1 VHIRARR
8 ILFTAAVGG
17 GRGCIVRPLA
27 GSPLFPAP
35 HPPPA
40 RYYFARSKYLYARE
54 RVLFIKIA
62 RRSGHRR
69 GRGTAQTQ
77 SALSG
82 AKDSS

>member
-27 GSPLFPAP
+27 GSPLFPA
-35 HPPPA
+35 PA